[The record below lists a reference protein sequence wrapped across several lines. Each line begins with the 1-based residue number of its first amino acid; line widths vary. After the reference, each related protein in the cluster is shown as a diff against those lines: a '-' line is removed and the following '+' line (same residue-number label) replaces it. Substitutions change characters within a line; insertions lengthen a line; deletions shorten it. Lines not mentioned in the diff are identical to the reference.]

1 MTYAKPAAVPAR
13 GQHARAHS
21 SAGPAAPTQ
30 LVHGEASPAITARV
44 DGPWIAHEPALPYL
58 GLGLPVGQHTGPQ
71 TTTQSWTAIPYTRC
85 SQHLRLTFSQVEG
98 TIPEELVGTYF
109 RNGPGMQVRKQHVGP
124 ALPQRVQQLSC

>member
-1 MTYAKPAAVPAR
+1 MEK
-13 GQHARAHS
+13 H
-21 SAGPAAPTQ
+21 
-30 LVHGEASPAITARV
+30 LCAITARV

-85 SQHLRLTFSQVEG
+85 SQHLGCTFSQVEG